1 MSKRKGDKNI
11 DDKTQKLIQAS
22 YIEIQNYSAVA
33 RIFNVDDE
41 TVRNIVKKDK
51 DNISKLIEQKKAE
64 NTQSVLDYM
73 ETQAELK
80 KLILH
85 NSLTRIAEKLKDNKT
100 TASDLTRIYGVIM
113 DKELINYSN
122 KNINNNE
129 PKNKITII
137 NSLPKDD
144 E

>member
-122 KNINNNE
+122 KNGNNNE